1 MPEKAEG
8 TYGFDGRREWTC
20 LCMFPT
26 SRNELV
32 RGLSDVAVVLHRWL
46 CLRSELFRNEW
57 RHFI

>member
-20 LCMFPT
+20 LCMLPT

-32 RGLSDVAVVLHRWL
+32 RGLSDVAVVLHCWL
-46 CLRSELFRNEW
+46 CLRSELFRNE
-57 RHFI
+57 